1 MYFNPVSCHL
11 MFFSHKIKCNI
22 EPPSK
27 TTSSTSSQITGA
39 VEAKSVVAAVN
50 GGFSAFTNLSQN
62 N

>member
-1 MYFNPVSCHL
+1 